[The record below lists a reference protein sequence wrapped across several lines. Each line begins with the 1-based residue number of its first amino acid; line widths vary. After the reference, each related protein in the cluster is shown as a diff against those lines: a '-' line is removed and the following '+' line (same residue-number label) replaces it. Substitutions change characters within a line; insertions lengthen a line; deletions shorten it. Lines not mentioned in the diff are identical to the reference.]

1 MALDE
6 RKRMRKLILA
16 AAIAACFALPG
27 RVDAEL
33 PCLYACEMAQQQQVD
48 PELLGDILRAA
59 ANASC
64 YSYECLSDGYAAGQV
79 EVVKVGETWRVSMV
93 DGGWEIVLEDM
104 F

>member
-1 MALDE
+1 
-6 RKRMRKLILA
+6 MRNLILA

-33 PCLYACEMAQQQQVD
+33 PCLYACEMAQQQVD

-59 ANASC
+59 ANVSC

-79 EVVKVGETWRVSMV
+79 EVVKVGETWRVTTA
-93 DGGWEIVLEDM
+93 DGIEIGIEDN